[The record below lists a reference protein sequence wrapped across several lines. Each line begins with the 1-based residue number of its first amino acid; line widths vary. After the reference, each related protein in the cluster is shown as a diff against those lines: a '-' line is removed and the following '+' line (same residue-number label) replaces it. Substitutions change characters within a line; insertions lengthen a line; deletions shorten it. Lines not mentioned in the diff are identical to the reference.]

1 MPRDSSGVFTLVDG
15 YLAVTG
21 EVIQPSQHNPPLE
34 DIASALTGSVPRNG
48 SAPMLAPLK
57 MPDGSAAAPSLTF
70 NAETGTGF
78 FRVSAGVIG
87 VAIGGAV
94 VAQFTAGGVA
104 GVSPLGTPIP
114 VLDDVLPPLC
124 VWADGR
130 NISRSAYAA
139 LFTKWGTKYGA
150 GDSSTTFGVPDMRGT
165 GFIGRDNIGGTDSSR
180 LSGVPVITGS
190 RLTTGSI
197 LGTNLYSLLLAHM
210 PAHNHPGGTT
220 DLQGLH
226 THGYLQNPNASNY
239 GPGPGLSGGT
249 QVSGN
254 TDAGGIH
261 GHNVSLPVQGSGT
274 AHNTVQR
281 SMVGNWA
288 IYAGA

>member
-15 YLAVTG
+15 YEAVTG
-21 EVIQPSQHNPPLE
+21 ETIQPSQHNPPLE
-34 DIASALTGSVPRNG
+34 DIATALTGSLPRNG
-48 SAPMLAPLK
+48 SAPMLGILK
-57 MPDGSAAAPSLTF
+57 LLDGSASAPSLTF

-78 FRVSAGVIG
+78 FRVSAGIIG
-87 VAIGGAV
+87 VAIGGLL
-94 VAQFTAGGVA
+94 VAQFTAGGLA
-104 GVSPLGTPIP
+104 GISPLGTPIP

-139 LFTKWGTKYGA
+139 LFAKWGTKYGA
-150 GDSSTTFGVPDMRGT
+150 GDSSTTFGMPDMRGT
-165 GFIGRDNIGGTDSSR
+165 GFIGRDNVGGTDSSR
-180 LSGVPVITGS
+180 LTGVPAVSGD

-197 LGTNLYSLLLAHM
+197 LGENLYSLLLGHM

-226 THGYLQNPNASNY
+226 THSTPTYARDGAS
-239 GPGPGLSGGT
+239 GVGT
-249 QVSGN
+249 FARGSETTGVTGS
-254 TDAGGIH
+254 AGIH
-261 GHNVSLPVQGSGT
+261 GHNVSLPTQGSGT